1 MRFLLSCVLVFVLG
15 ISSVLAITAADV
27 KLLVESRDK
36 KALVSAEAFAKA
48 DPKNAEAWI
57 LLTRARLQ
65 GNQAEAAVESA
76 EKAVKFAPN
85 NSQSHFWLG
94 NAYGSRVGQVGM
106 FSQMSMAPKIRDAF
120 DRAVVLDPNN
130 LDAREGLLQFYLQ
143 APSVVGGKDK
153 DKTKLQA
160 NEIAKRDVARGH
172 LARAQIFMAEKNT
185 AAALKSYEA
194 AYAAKPTDRNIRVA
208 LGLGYQMTERW
219 NDAFK
224 HFRTWIAQDADAGPA
239 WYQIGR
245 TSALSG
251 LQLEEGIAAL
261 QKYIGMP
268 HAANDPQ
275 NKNAYH
281 RLGQLYAKAGK
292 KAEAK
297 AALQAALKL
306 DPKFADAKTELGKLK

>member
-1 MRFLLSCVLVFVLG
+1 MLYVLAV
-15 ISSVLAITAADV
+15 SSVFAVTAQDV
-27 KLLVESRDK
+27 KLQLDSRDK
-36 KALVSAEAFAKA
+36 KALASADALTKA
-48 DPKNAEAWI
+48 EPKNAEAWV

-65 GNQAEAAVESA
+65 ANQAEAAIGSA
-76 EKAVKFAPN
+76 EKAVKLAPN

-94 NAYGSRVGQVGM
+94 NAYGSRIGQLGT
-106 FSQMSMAPKIRDAF
+106 FSQLSMAPKLRVAF
-120 DRAVVLDPNN
+120 EKTVALDPNN
-130 LDAREGLLQFYLQ
+130 LDAREALIQYYLQ
-143 APSVVGGKDK
+143 APAMIGGGKDK
-153 DKTKLQA
+153 AGVQA

-172 LARAQIFMAEKNT
+172 LARAQIFMSEKNN

-194 AYAAKPTDRNIRVA
+194 AYAAKPTDKNIRLA
-208 LGLGYQMTERW
+208 LGIGYQMAERW

-224 HFRTWIAQDADAGPA
+224 FFRAWIAQDESAGPA

-251 LQLEEGIAAL
+251 LQVEEGISAL
-261 QKYIGMP
+261 QKYLGMP
-268 HAANDPQ
+268 HAVNEPQ

-306 DPKFADAKTELGKLK
+306 DPKFADAKTELAKL

>member
-1 MRFLLSCVLVFVLG
+1 MRFLFSCALIFVLG
-15 ISSVLAITAADV
+15 ISSAFAITPADV

-36 KALVSAEAFAKA
+36 KALVSAEALAKA

-65 GNQAEAAVESA
+65 ANLAEAAVESA

-120 DRAVVLDPNN
+120 EKTVALDPNN
-130 LDAREGLLQFYLQ
+130 LDAREGLFQFYLQ
-143 APSVVGGKDK
+143 APSVVGGGKDK
-153 DKTKLQA
+153 A
-160 NEIAKRDVARGH
+160 NAQVGEIAKRDVARGH
-172 LARAQIFMAEKNT
+172 LARAQIFMSEKNT

-194 AYAAKPTDRNIRVA
+194 AYAAKPSDKNIRLA
-208 LGLGYQMTERW
+208 LGIGYQMAERW

-224 HFRTWIAQDADAGPA
+224 HFRTWATQDEKAGSA

-251 LQLEEGIAAL
+251 LQLDEGIAAL
-261 QKYIGMP
+261 QKYLGMP
-268 HAANDPQ
+268 HAANEPQ
-275 NKNAYH
+275 NKNVYH

-292 KAEAK
+292 KTEAK

-306 DPKFADAKTELGKLK
+306 DPKFADAKAELAKLK